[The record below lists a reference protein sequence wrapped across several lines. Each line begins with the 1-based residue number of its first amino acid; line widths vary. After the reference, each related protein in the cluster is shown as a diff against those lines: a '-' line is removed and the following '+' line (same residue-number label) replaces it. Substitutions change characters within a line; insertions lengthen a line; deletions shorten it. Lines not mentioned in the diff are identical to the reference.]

1 MSEKRIFNEEIE
13 TKEKIDIKE
22 KIESKIRKPS
32 NYMVIIHNDDY
43 TSMEFVVQVLVGVF
57 KKQVVEATRIMFD
70 VHKKGSGVAGIYSH
84 DVGLTKIDQTMEM
97 CEESGFPLKL
107 TLEEE

>member
-1 MSEKRIFNEEIE
+1 MSEGKAFTEEVG
-13 TKEKIDIKE
+13 IKE
-22 KIESKIRKPS
+22 KIEIKIKKPS
-32 NYMVIIHNDDY
+32 RYRVIIHNDDY

-57 KKQVVEATRIMFD
+57 KKQVAEATKIMFD
-70 VHKKGSGVAGIYSH
+70 VHRKGSGTAGIYSY
-84 DVGLTKIDQTMEM
+84 DVGVTKIDQTMEM

>member
-1 MSEKRIFNEEIE
+1 MASQNAIDEEIS
-13 TKEKIDIKE
+13 IKE
-22 KIESKIRKPS
+22 KIEIKMKTPSKYK
-32 NYMVIIHNDDY
+32 VIIHNDDY

-57 KKQVVEATRIMFD
+57 KKQVVEATKVMFD
-70 VHKKGSGVAGIYSH
+70 VHKKGSGIAGIYSH
-84 DVGLTKIDQTMEM
+84 DLAVTKIDQTMEM

>member
-1 MSEKRIFNEEIE
+1 MK
-13 TKEKIDIKE
+13 TP
-22 KIESKIRKPS
+22 SKYK
-32 NYMVIIHNDDY
+32 VIIHNDDY

-57 KKQVVEATRIMFD
+57 KKQVVEATKVMFD
-70 VHKKGSGVAGIYSH
+70 VHKKGSGIAGIYSH
-84 DVGLTKIDQTMEM
+84 DLAVTKIDQTMEM

>member
-1 MSEKRIFNEEIE
+1 MSQQNAFDEKVNIKDKVEME
-13 TKEKIDIKE
+13 IKE
-22 KIESKIRKPS
+22 PNKY
-32 NYMVIIHNDDY
+32 NVIIHNDDY

-57 KKQVVEATRIMFD
+57 KKQVVEATKIMFD
-70 VHKKGSGVAGIYSH
+70 VHKKGRGVAGIYSY
-84 DVGLTKIDQTMEM
+84 DVGITKIVQAMEM

>member
-1 MSEKRIFNEEIE
+1 MAEQNIFDDEVNIKDKTEIE
-13 TKEKIDIKE
+13 IKRP
-22 KIESKIRKPS
+22 SKY
-32 NYMVIIHNDDY
+32 NVIIHNDDY

-57 KKQVVEATRIMFD
+57 KKQVVEATKIMFD
-70 VHKKGSGVAGIYSH
+70 VHKKGRGIAGIYSY
-84 DVGLTKIDQTMEM
+84 DVGVTKIIQAMEM

>member
-1 MSEKRIFNEEIE
+1 MSQQSIFD
-13 TKEKIDIKE
+13 EKIDIKD
-22 KIESKIRKPS
+22 KIEMEIREPNKY
-32 NYMVIIHNDDY
+32 NVIIHNDDY

-57 KKQVVEATRIMFD
+57 KKQVVQATKIMFD
-70 VHKKGSGVAGIYSH
+70 VHKKGRGIAGIYSY
-84 DVGLTKIDQTMEM
+84 DVGVTKIIQAMEM

>member
-1 MSEKRIFNEEIE
+1 MSQQNIVDEKVN
-13 TKEKIDIKE
+13 IKE
-22 KIESKIRKPS
+22 KIEIDIKEPSKY
-32 NYMVIIHNDDY
+32 NVIIHNDDY

-57 KKQVVEATRIMFD
+57 KKQVVEATKIMFD
-70 VHKKGSGVAGIYSH
+70 VHKKGRGIAGNYSY
-84 DVGLTKIDQTMEM
+84 DVGVTKIIQAMEM

>member
-1 MSEKRIFNEEIE
+1 MPEQNIYD
-13 TKEKIDIKE
+13 EKINIKE
-22 KIESKIRKPS
+22 KVVIEIKEPTKY
-32 NYMVIIHNDDY
+32 NVIIHNDDY

-57 KKQVVEATRIMFD
+57 KKQVVEATKIMFD
-70 VHKKGSGVAGIYSH
+70 VHKKGRGIAGIYSY
-84 DVGLTKIDQTMEM
+84 DVGITKIVQAMEM

>member
-1 MSEKRIFNEEIE
+1 MASQNAFDEEIS
-13 TKEKIDIKE
+13 IKE
-22 KIESKIRKPS
+22 KIEIKMKTPSKYK
-32 NYMVIIHNDDY
+32 VIIHNDDY

-57 KKQVVEATRIMFD
+57 KKQVVEATKVMFD
-70 VHKKGSGVAGIYSH
+70 VHKKGSGIAGIYSH
-84 DVGLTKIDQTMEM
+84 DLAVTKIDQTMEM

>member
-1 MSEKRIFNEEIE
+1 MPEQNIYNEKVNIKDKVELE
-13 TKEKIDIKE
+13 IKE
-22 KIESKIRKPS
+22 PNKY
-32 NYMVIIHNDDY
+32 NVIIHNDDY

-57 KKQVVEATRIMFD
+57 KKQVVEATKIMFD
-70 VHKKGSGVAGIYSH
+70 VHKKGRGIAGIYSY
-84 DVGLTKIDQTMEM
+84 DVGITKIVQAMEM

>member
-1 MSEKRIFNEEIE
+1 MSQQNIFDEKINI
-13 TKEKIDIKE
+13 KEKVEIDIKE
-22 KIESKIRKPS
+22 PNKY
-32 NYMVIIHNDDY
+32 NVIIHNDDY

-57 KKQVVEATRIMFD
+57 KKQVVEATKIMFD
-70 VHKKGSGVAGIYSH
+70 VHKKGRGIAGIYSY
-84 DVGLTKIDQTMEM
+84 DVGVTKIIQAMEM

>member
-1 MSEKRIFNEEIE
+1 MSEQ
-13 TKEKIDIKE
+13 EKIDDGVSVKE
-22 KIESKIRKPS
+22 KIEIKIKKPGS
-32 NYMVIIHNDDY
+32 YRVIIHNDDY

-57 KKQVVEATRIMFD
+57 KKQVVEATKIMFD
-70 VHKKGSGVAGIYSH
+70 VHKKGSGTAGIYSY
-84 DVGLTKIDQTMEM
+84 DMGVTKIAQAIEM

>member
-1 MSEKRIFNEEIE
+1 MSQQNIFDEKVN
-13 TKEKIDIKE
+13 IKE
-22 KIESKIRKPS
+22 KVEIEIKEPNKY
-32 NYMVIIHNDDY
+32 NVIIHNDDY

-57 KKQVVEATRIMFD
+57 KKQVVEATKIMFD
-70 VHKKGSGVAGIYSH
+70 VHKKGRGIAGIYSY
-84 DVGLTKIDQTMEM
+84 DVGVTKIIQAMEM

>member
-1 MSEKRIFNEEIE
+1 MPQQNAFDEKVNIKDSVEME
-13 TKEKIDIKE
+13 IKE
-22 KIESKIRKPS
+22 PNKY
-32 NYMVIIHNDDY
+32 NVIIHNDDY

-57 KKQVVEATRIMFD
+57 KKQVVEATKIMFD
-70 VHKKGSGVAGIYSH
+70 VHKKGRGIAGIYSY
-84 DVGLTKIDQTMEM
+84 DVGITKIVQAMEM

>member
-1 MSEKRIFNEEIE
+1 MPEQNIYE
-13 TKEKIDIKE
+13 EKINIKE
-22 KIESKIRKPS
+22 KVEMEIKEPNKY
-32 NYMVIIHNDDY
+32 NVIIHNDDY

-57 KKQVVEATRIMFD
+57 KKQVVEATKIMFD
-70 VHKKGSGVAGIYSH
+70 VHKKGRGIAGIYSY
-84 DVGLTKIDQTMEM
+84 DVGITKIVQAMEM

>member
-1 MSEKRIFNEEIE
+1 MSEKRILSEE
-13 TKEKIDIKE
+13 IDIKE
-22 KIESKIRKPS
+22 KVETKIKKPS

-43 TSMEFVVQVLVGVF
+43 TSMDFVVQVLVGVF

-70 VHKKGSGVAGIYSH
+70 VHKKGNGIAGVYSY
-84 DVGLTKIDQTMEM
+84 DVGLTKIDQTMAM

>member
-1 MSEKRIFNEEIE
+1 MSEQNIVD
-13 TKEKIDIKE
+13 EKVNIKE
-22 KIESKIRKPS
+22 KVEIEIKEPSKY
-32 NYMVIIHNDDY
+32 NVIIHNDDY

-57 KKQVVEATRIMFD
+57 KKQVVEATKIMFD
-70 VHKKGSGVAGIYSH
+70 VHKKGRGIAGIYSY
-84 DVGLTKIDQTMEM
+84 DVGVTKIIQAMEM

>member
-1 MSEKRIFNEEIE
+1 MSQQNIFDEKVNV
-13 TKEKIDIKE
+13 KEKIDIDIKE
-22 KIESKIRKPS
+22 PNKY
-32 NYMVIIHNDDY
+32 NVIIYNDDY

-57 KKQVVEATRIMFD
+57 KKQVVEATKIMFD
-70 VHKKGSGVAGIYSH
+70 VHKKGRGIAGIYSY
-84 DVGLTKIDQTMEM
+84 DVGVTKIIQAMEM

>member
-1 MSEKRIFNEEIE
+1 MSQQNSYDEKVNI
-13 TKEKIDIKE
+13 KEKLEIDIKE
-22 KIESKIRKPS
+22 PNKY
-32 NYMVIIHNDDY
+32 NVIIHNDDY

-57 KKQVVEATRIMFD
+57 KKQVVEATKIMFD
-70 VHKKGSGVAGIYSH
+70 VHKKGSGVAGKYSY
-84 DVGLTKIDQTMEM
+84 DVGVTKIIQAMEM

>member
-1 MSEKRIFNEEIE
+1 MSQQNIVDEKVN
-13 TKEKIDIKE
+13 IKE
-22 KIESKIRKPS
+22 KVEIEIKEPSKY
-32 NYMVIIHNDDY
+32 NVIIHNDDY

-57 KKQVVEATRIMFD
+57 KKQVVEATKIMFD
-70 VHKKGSGVAGIYSH
+70 VHKKGRGIAGIYSY
-84 DVGLTKIDQTMEM
+84 DVGVTKIIQAMEM

>member
-1 MSEKRIFNEEIE
+1 MSEKRTSNSEIS
-13 TKEKIDIKE
+13 IKE
-22 KIESKIRKPS
+22 KIETKIKKP
-32 NYMVIIHNDDY
+32 NKYRVVIHNDDY
-43 TSMEFVVQVLVGVF
+43 TSMDFVVQVLVGVF

-70 VHKKGSGVAGIYSH
+70 VHKQGSGTAGIYSY
-84 DVGLTKIDQTMEM
+84 DVGLTKINQTMKM

>member
-1 MSEKRIFNEEIE
+1 MSEKRIFDEEIS
-13 TKEKIDIKE
+13 IKE
-22 KIESKIRKPS
+22 KIEIRIKKPS
-32 NYMVIIHNDDY
+32 MYMVIIHNDDY

-57 KKQVVEATRIMFD
+57 KKQVVEATKIMFD
-70 VHKKGSGVAGIYSH
+70 VHKKGSGTAGIYSY
-84 DVGLTKIDQTMEM
+84 DVGITKINQAMNM

>member
-1 MSEKRIFNEEIE
+1 MSEQ
-13 TKEKIDIKE
+13 EKIDDGVSVKE
-22 KIESKIRKPS
+22 KIEIKIKKPGI
-32 NYMVIIHNDDY
+32 YRVIIHNDDY

-57 KKQVVEATRIMFD
+57 KKQVVQATKIMFD
-70 VHKKGSGVAGIYSH
+70 VHKKGSGTAGIYSY
-84 DVGLTKIDQTMEM
+84 DMGVTKIAQAIEM

>member
-1 MSEKRIFNEEIE
+1 MSEKGTFNEEIS
-13 TKEKIDIKE
+13 IKE
-22 KIESKIRKPS
+22 KIEVKIKKPS
-32 NYMVIIHNDDY
+32 NYMVVIHNDDY
-43 TSMEFVVQVLVGVF
+43 TSMDFVVQILVGVF

-70 VHKKGSGVAGIYSH
+70 VHKKGSGVAGIYSY
-84 DVGLTKIDQTMEM
+84 DVGITKINQAMNM

>member
-1 MSEKRIFNEEIE
+1 MASQNAFDEEIS
-13 TKEKIDIKE
+13 IKE
-22 KIESKIRKPS
+22 KIEIKMKIPSKYK
-32 NYMVIIHNDDY
+32 VIIHNDDY

-57 KKQVVEATRIMFD
+57 KKQVVEATKVMFD
-70 VHKKGSGVAGIYSH
+70 VHKKGSGIAGIYSH
-84 DVGLTKIDQTMEM
+84 DLAVTKIDQTMEM

>member
-1 MSEKRIFNEEIE
+1 MPEQNINEE
-13 TKEKIDIKE
+13 KINIRE
-22 KIESKIRKPS
+22 KIEMEIKEPNKY
-32 NYMVIIHNDDY
+32 NVIIHNDDY

-57 KKQVVEATRIMFD
+57 KKQVVEATKIMFD
-70 VHKKGSGVAGIYSH
+70 VHKKGSGIAGVYSY
-84 DVGLTKIDQTMEM
+84 DVGVTKIAQAMEM

>member
-1 MSEKRIFNEEIE
+1 MSEKRTFSEEIS
-13 TKEKIDIKE
+13 IKE
-22 KIESKIRKPS
+22 KIEIKIKKPS
-32 NYMVIIHNDDY
+32 MYMVIIHNDDY

-57 KKQVVEATRIMFD
+57 KKQVVEATKIMFD
-70 VHKKGSGVAGIYSH
+70 VHKKGSGTAGIYSY
-84 DVGLTKIDQTMEM
+84 DVGITKINQAMKM

>member
-1 MSEKRIFNEEIE
+1 MSEQN
-13 TKEKIDIKE
+13 KIDDGVSVKE
-22 KIESKIRKPS
+22 KIEIKIKKPGI
-32 NYMVIIHNDDY
+32 YRVIIHNDDY

-57 KKQVVEATRIMFD
+57 KKQVVQATKIMFD
-70 VHKKGSGVAGIYSH
+70 VHKKGSGTAGIYSY
-84 DVGLTKIDQTMEM
+84 DMGVTKIAQAIEM

>member
-1 MSEKRIFNEEIE
+1 MAEQNTFDEKVNF
-13 TKEKIDIKE
+13 KEKIGTEIKE
-22 KIESKIRKPS
+22 PNKYK
-32 NYMVIIHNDDY
+32 VIIHNDDY

-57 KKQVVEATRIMFD
+57 KKQVVQATKIMFD
-70 VHKKGSGVAGIYSH
+70 VHKKGRGTAGIYCY
-84 DVGLTKIDQTMEM
+84 DVGVTKIVQAMEM